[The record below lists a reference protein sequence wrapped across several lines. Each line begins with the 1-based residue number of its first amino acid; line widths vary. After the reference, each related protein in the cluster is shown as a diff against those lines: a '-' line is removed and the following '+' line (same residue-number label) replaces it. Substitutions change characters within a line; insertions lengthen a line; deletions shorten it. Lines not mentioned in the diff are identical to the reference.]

1 MNEITSIISTVGFP
15 IVACLGVAFYVK
27 EDNKARR
34 EENIRREERY
44 LNTID
49 KFGDSLDRINN
60 TMLVMYKRLELLE
73 RERNEKK

>member
-1 MNEITSIISTVGFP
+1 MNEMTSIISTVGFP

-60 TMLVMYKRLELLE
+60 TMLAMDKRLELLE
-73 RERNEKK
+73 RERNENK

>member
-60 TMLVMYKRLELLE
+60 TMLAMDKRLELLE
-73 RERNEKK
+73 RERNENK

>member
-60 TMLVMYKRLELLE
+60 TMLVMDKRLELLE
-73 RERNEKK
+73 RERNENK

>member
-1 MNEITSIISTVGFP
+1 MNEMTSIISTVGFP

-60 TMLVMYKRLELLE
+60 TMLVMDKRLELLE
-73 RERNEKK
+73 RERNENK

>member
-49 KFGDSLDRINN
+49 KFGESLDRINN
-60 TMLVMYKRLELLE
+60 TMLVMDKRLELLE
-73 RERNEKK
+73 RERNENK